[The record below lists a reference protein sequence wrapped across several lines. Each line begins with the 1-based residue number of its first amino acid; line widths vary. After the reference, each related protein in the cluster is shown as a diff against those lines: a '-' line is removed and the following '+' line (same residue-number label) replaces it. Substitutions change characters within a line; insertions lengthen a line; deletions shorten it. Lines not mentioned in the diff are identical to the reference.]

1 MRLIILFLLLSFSLV
16 KAEVIR
22 VFAGILLFYSLS
34 V

>member
-22 VFAGILLFYSLS
+22 VFAAADLQFAL
-34 V
+34 